1 MKIKIIFCSLIAVC
15 CSCVSRTDGIR
26 GESHRPAVPVL
37 ALKTGSPVLQLRL
50 TRQDS
55 TNYLL
60 EKVEISF
67 EGTTDINDVDSVGL
81 FPADESGMPAF
92 RIPLAPM
99 QKADEKVVLH
109 PNYRID
115 VDTLICWVAVRLKD
129 SIDLTHRIKAS
140 CTGIRTDA
148 GKVDITPPANEAA
161 QRVGVAL
168 RQHMQDGVHTSRIPG
183 LTTSKKGTL
192 LAIYDARRQSGRD
205 LQGDIDIALNRSA
218 DGGRTWSPMQ
228 VVLDMGPWGGLPE
241 KYNGV
246 SDACILADDNT
257 GDLYVFGLWM
267 HGVLDSRTGKWVE
280 GLTDTSTVWNHQ
292 WRSRGSGPGYGV
304 RQTPQLLVTKS
315 TDDGLTWSTPENIT
329 RQVKEAG
336 WWLLAPAPGRG
347 ITLADGTLVF
357 PSEGRGETGASFS
370 TITYSKDGGKTW
382 TTANPAYANTNE
394 CMAAQLSDGSIML
407 NMRERGNRGR
417 LEGNGRAIAVTRDL
431 GKTWTE
437 HPTSRSALVE
447 PACMASLYRHDYTEN
462 GDKKS
467 VLLFLNPNS
476 KTRRNDITLK
486 VSFDDGNTWP
496 ETYWLLL
503 DEYDGAGYSCI
514 TSVDEKTVGV
524 LYEGSQADMVYQQI
538 PLNDILHPDAR

>member
-357 PSEGRGETGASFS
+357 PSEGRGETGGVFFHH
-370 TITYSKDGGKTW
+370 YL
-382 TTANPAYANTNE
+382 
-394 CMAAQLSDGSIML
+394 QQ
-407 NMRERGNRGR
+407 GR
-417 LEGNGRAIAVTRDL
+417 RKNV
-431 GKTWTE
+431 
-437 HPTSRSALVE
+437 
-447 PACMASLYRHDYTEN
+447 
-462 GDKKS
+462 
-467 VLLFLNPNS
+467 
-476 KTRRNDITLK
+476 
-486 VSFDDGNTWP
+486 DDGQPGLRQYERVHGGSAKRRFDHAEHARTGEP
-496 ETYWLLL
+496 GTPGRKRTGDRRYPRPRK
-503 DEYDGAGYSCI
+503 DVDG
-514 TSVDEKTVGV
+514 TSDLAQRSRRTR
-524 LYEGSQADMVYQQI
+524 
-538 PLNDILHPDAR
+538 LHGLSLSARLHGKRR